1 MHLRLACIAVVLI
14 LVLQMTPCRAEPF
27 TDTEFRGSY
36 TTETLD
42 AIIEKYELYD
52 GWYWTEQAGVDQDF
66 HGHENKPGWT
76 DTAVNRMKKKDY
88 EKGWYGCRWGRQ
100 QINARIPN
108 DYGSGECYG
117 FAQFI
122 GYLLS
127 GEKNPHGNW
136 KRYYSVG
143 AAGGLRPGDIVR
155 AEYEMGG
162 YKYMHSAVVYSVE
175 GNTVLFLQVAGAQY
189 NLIRTRQGYT
199 DGYLKDETDLRKIR
213 SLPNII
219 VYRSREAR

>member
-1 MHLRLACIAVVLI
+1 MTRAEHVKALLAEYAEQRAKDEREQQQRLEDAVARQPEIGRLRQENAD
-14 LVLQMTPCRAEPF
+14 LVLGTMRRMLGEPDLARRKALAEE
-27 TDTEFRGSY
+27 TKARGR
-36 TTETLD
+36 E
-42 AIIEKYELYD
+42 
-52 GWYWTEQAGVDQDF
+52 
-66 HGHENKPGWT
+66 
-76 DTAVNRMKKKDY
+76 
-88 EKGWYGCRWGRQ
+88 
-100 QINARIPN
+100 INARIPN